1 MASLRVALTCAL
13 TSTLALAGS
22 GCTSSSSDPYMPPL
36 STSDEAPDNEF
47 LADSPW
53 ANTHRN
59 SYSQGSAG
67 LPGPETA
74 PADYREDWLPARA
87 GLITANFSDTYADGK
102 RVIWATAVGQILKI
116 DPNEDKLV
124 LIDKIDV
131 PVDSIDGTG
140 DAITAGLD
148 TALAVFGD
156 ASNAEVAEG
165 FGANAPANPPLR
177 EGEAGRGT
185 SGIYAVL
192 GSDGTF
198 YQPLLN
204 KIMAYGDAVE
214 GDRNSKIEIKREFTL
229 PPEQLQKE
237 WDKIIGVTM
246 LYDGH
251 LAFATNYGLVGVVTR
266 DFTEAKY
273 LQITDEDGELEW
285 VFNDITSDEHGG
297 VYVVSHKRMHRVQW
311 TGTELT
317 LDEAAGGWSAPYG
330 TGNDNPLPV
339 QSLAGSGSTPSLMG
353 TRVDDDRFVVITDGE
368 KIMNIVLFWRDEIPE
383 DWEQLPGTESRRIA
397 AQVPVT
403 FGDENLERSFSD
415 QSVLVRGYGAFV
427 VNNEL
432 TEYSE
437 VQATNIFTSGM
448 KGIQPFGSE
457 KFEWDPATRTL
468 ASVWTNDISF
478 PNAIPTMSG
487 ATGLIYSIGA
497 RDLGAEENT
506 WTLEAVNWDT
516 GASEWFLPIGELGR
530 HNSAFAAV
538 EVVEDRIIYYG
549 TFFGLQRIRP

>member
-1 MASLRVALTCAL
+1 MKPLRFALIFTLTLAAL
-13 TSTLALAGS
+13 LAVTGCSESSGGSYVPPTST
-22 GCTSSSSDPYMPPL
+22 T
-36 STSDEAPDNEF
+36 DEAPVNEF

-67 LPGPETA
+67 LPGPETE
-74 PADYREDWLPARA
+74 PADYEEDWLPARA
-87 GLITANFSDTYADGK
+87 GLITANFSSRYADGK
-102 RVIWATAVGQILKI
+102 RVIWASAVGQILKI
-116 DPNEDKLV
+116 DPNQDKLA
-124 LIDKIDV
+124 LIDEIDV
-131 PVDSIDGTG
+131 AVDDIDGTG
-140 DAITAGLD
+140 DQITAGLD
-148 TALAVFGD
+148 TALLAFGD
-156 ASNAEVAEG
+156 ATNAQVAAG

-192 GSDGTF
+192 ASDGTF

-229 PPEQLQKE
+229 PPEQLQRE

-251 LAFATNYGLVGVVTR
+251 LAFATNYGLIGVVTR

-285 VFNDITSDEHGG
+285 VFNDIASDEHGG
-297 VYVVSHKRMHRVQW
+297 IYVVSHKRMHRVQW
-311 TGTELT
+311 TGAELT
-317 LDEAAGGWSAPYG
+317 LDETAGGWSAPYG

-403 FGDENLERSFSD
+403 FGNEDLERSFSD

-432 TEYSE
+432 TEYAE
-437 VQATNIFTSGM
+437 AQATNIFTSGM

-457 KFEWDPATRTL
+457 KFEWDPQTRTMS
-468 ASVWTNDISF
+468 SVWSNEISF

-487 ATGLIYSIGA
+487 DTGLIYSIGA
-497 RDLGAEENT
+497 RDLGEEENT

-538 EVVEDRIIYYG
+538 EVAEDRVIYYG

>member
-1 MASLRVALTCAL
+1 M
-13 TSTLALAGS
+13 
-22 GCTSSSSDPYMPPL
+22 
-36 STSDEAPDNEF
+36 
-47 LADSPW
+47 
-53 ANTHRN
+53 
-59 SYSQGSAG
+59 
-67 LPGPETA
+67 
-74 PADYREDWLPARA
+74 
-87 GLITANFSDTYADGK
+87 
-102 RVIWATAVGQILKI
+102 
-116 DPNEDKLV
+116 
-124 LIDKIDV
+124 
-131 PVDSIDGTG
+131 
-140 DAITAGLD
+140 
-148 TALAVFGD
+148 
-156 ASNAEVAEG
+156 
-165 FGANAPANPPLR
+165 
-177 EGEAGRGT
+177 
-185 SGIYAVL
+185 
-192 GSDGTF
+192 
-198 YQPLLN
+198 
-204 KIMAYGDAVE
+204 
-214 GDRNSKIEIKREFTL
+214 
-229 PPEQLQKE
+229 
-237 WDKIIGVTM
+237 
-246 LYDGH
+246 
-251 LAFATNYGLVGVVTR
+251 
-266 DFTEAKY
+266 
-273 LQITDEDGELEW
+273 
-285 VFNDITSDEHGG
+285 
-297 VYVVSHKRMHRVQW
+297 QW

-448 KGIQPFGSE
+448 KGIQPLGSE